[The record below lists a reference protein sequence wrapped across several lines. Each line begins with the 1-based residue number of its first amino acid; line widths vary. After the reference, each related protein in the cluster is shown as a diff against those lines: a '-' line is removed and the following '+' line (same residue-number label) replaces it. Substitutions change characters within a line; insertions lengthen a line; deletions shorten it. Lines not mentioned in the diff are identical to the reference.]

1 MVIAGAEVEFVDVNW
16 LVIFCSDVESGDVKK
31 P

>member
-1 MVIAGAEVEFVDVNW
+1 MVIAGVEAEFVDVYW
-16 LVIFCSDVESGDVKK
+16 LVIFCSDVERGDVKK